1 MYYGIIICVYTS
13 GRAMSIVAER
23 DFFDIGLK
31 SFCAYVGCQN
41 YENCEVRYN
50 GKTYMRILQ

>member
-1 MYYGIIICVYTS
+1 
-13 GRAMSIVAER
+13 MSIVAER

-50 GKTYMRILQ
+50 GETYMRVLQ

>member
-1 MYYGIIICVYTS
+1 
-13 GRAMSIVAER
+13 MSIVAER
-23 DFFDIGLK
+23 DFFDSGLK
-31 SFCAYVGCQN
+31 SFCAYVERQN